1 VKKKVEIKVYLPYLM
16 VGELEI
22 KRKQGLRSK
31 YIEDAIRNRLDGEE
45 NFSFRDIETHRLLA
59 ILHGRFEDD
68 QVFKLMIQNRMKELT
83 E

>member
-1 VKKKVEIKVYLPYLM
+1 MKKKVEIKVYLPYLM